1 MSRGLLVLGAAAA
14 ALFTA
19 GCGSV
24 GHTEFNAANATGGKK
39 IFQAKC
45 ASCHALADAGA
56 TSAVGPDLDAAFAC
70 AREQG
75 FKDSTIR
82 DVIRGQIDYADPPM
96 PTKLVKGQDA
106 ETVSDYITSVAGVK
120 KTCTAKDSV
129 PEPGH

>member
-1 MSRGLLVLGAAAA
+1 VSRGLLALGAAAA
-14 ALFTA
+14 ALLTA

-24 GHTEFNAANATGGKK
+24 GHTDFNAANATGGKK

-45 ASCHALADAGA
+45 ASCHTLSDAGA
-56 TSAVGPDLDAAFAC
+56 TAVVGPDLDAAFGC

-96 PTKLVKGQDA
+96 PQKLVTGQDA

-120 KTCTAKDSV
+120 SKCTADDSV
-129 PEPGH
+129 AEPGH